1 MIYFIIFI
9 FKFIEN
15 TLSTFRLI
23 VVSKGKKLNGAIL
36 QGIVTLVWAISVG
49 LTIIDFKNDYFKIF
63 VFCLGASIG
72 SYFGSY
78 LEEKIRKCIFL
89 SGYTFPYYFSL
100 CFTFRPFSF
109 WLRRP

>member
-15 TLSTFRLI
+15 TLSTFRII

-36 QGIVTLVWAISVG
+36 QGIVTLVWAISAG

-63 VFCLGASIG
+63 AFCLGASIG
-72 SYFGSY
+72 SYFGSSI
-78 LEEKIRKCIFL
+78 EEKIKK
-89 SGYTFPYYFSL
+89 
-100 CFTFRPFSF
+100 
-109 WLRRP
+109 